1 MAIRIILELLYYR
14 VMKKALLGFLLTS
27 TLLLLIFLSFNI
39 YLDVPRDE
47 IEKKYVDE
55 SSKFMILKDGSR
67 IHYKDE
73 GNKEGKVLVLV
84 HGFAD
89 SLFTFDYMIPEL
101 ENEFRLVRMDF
112 PAFGLTGKV
121 PSNNYGPEAFVK
133 VIHEVTNNLGI
144 QKFSIIGNSLGGSA
158 AWRYALN
165 YPEQLEGLILIAA
178 AGIKNE
184 EDKERKLAPKAVNS
198 PLTGWLFRY
207 VMPKFMIGNILKN
220 VFVDESL
227 ITSKNVDR
235 FHDFL
240 ILEGS
245 REAIISMST
254 SGGYKNNSKV
264 EIRNIT
270 TPTLIIHGA
279 NDNIIPIRTHEYFLS
294 EIVNSKALIY
304 DGVGHIPM
312 LEAPI
317 RTSKDIKE
325 FMNGL

>member
-1 MAIRIILELLYYR
+1 
-14 VMKKALLGFLLTS
+14 MKKALLGFLLTS
-27 TLLLLIFLSFNI
+27 TLLLSIFLSFNI

-220 VFVDESL
+220 VFVDESF

-279 NDNIIPIRTHEYFLS
+279 NDNIIPVRTHEYFLS

>member
-1 MAIRIILELLYYR
+1 M
-14 VMKKALLGFLLTS
+14 
-27 TLLLLIFLSFNI
+27 
-39 YLDVPRDE
+39 
-47 IEKKYVDE
+47 
-55 SSKFMILKDGSR
+55 
-67 IHYKDE
+67 
-73 GNKEGKVLVLV
+73 
-84 HGFAD
+84 
-89 SLFTFDYMIPEL
+89 
-101 ENEFRLVRMDF
+101 
-112 PAFGLTGKV
+112 
-121 PSNNYGPEAFVK
+121 
-133 VIHEVTNNLGI
+133 
-144 QKFSIIGNSLGGSA
+144 
-158 AWRYALN
+158 
-165 YPEQLEGLILIAA
+165 EGLVLIAA

-184 EDKERKLAPKAVNS
+184 EEKERKLGPKAVNS

-245 REAIISMST
+245 REAIISIST
-254 SGGYKNNSKV
+254 SGGYKNNSKL

-279 NDNIIPIRTHEYFLS
+279 NDNIIPVRTHEYFLS
-294 EIVNSKALIY
+294 EIVNSKALVY
-304 DGVGHIPM
+304 DRVGHIPM

-325 FMNGL
+325 FMNRL

>member
-27 TLLLLIFLSFNI
+27 TLLLSIFLSFNI

-55 SSKFMILKDGSR
+55 SSKFMILEDRSR

-279 NDNIIPIRTHEYFLS
+279 NDNIIPVRTHEYFLS

>member
-1 MAIRIILELLYYR
+1 
-14 VMKKALLGFLLTS
+14 MKKALLGFLLTS
-27 TLLLLIFLSFNI
+27 TLLLSIFLSFNI

-279 NDNIIPIRTHEYFLS
+279 NDNIIPVRTHEYFLS

-325 FMNGL
+325 FMNRL

>member
-1 MAIRIILELLYYR
+1 
-14 VMKKALLGFLLTS
+14 MKKALLGFLLTS
-27 TLLLLIFLSFNI
+27 TLLLSIFLSFNI

-55 SSKFMILKDGSR
+55 SSKFMILKDESR

-73 GNKEGKVLVLV
+73 GNKEGQVLVLV

-279 NDNIIPIRTHEYFLS
+279 NDNIIPVRTHEYFLS

-325 FMNGL
+325 FMNRL

>member
-1 MAIRIILELLYYR
+1 
-14 VMKKALLGFLLTS
+14 MKKALLGFLLTS
-27 TLLLLIFLSFNI
+27 TLLLSIFLSFNI

-220 VFVDESL
+220 VFVDESF

-279 NDNIIPIRTHEYFLS
+279 NDNIIPVRTHEYFLS

-325 FMNGL
+325 FMNRL

>member
-1 MAIRIILELLYYR
+1 
-14 VMKKALLGFLLTS
+14 MKKALLGFLLTS
-27 TLLLLIFLSFNI
+27 TVLLSIFLSLNV
-39 YLDVPRDE
+39 YLDVPRE
-47 IEKKYVDE
+47 KIEKKYVDE
-55 SSKFMILKDGSR
+55 SSKFMILKDESR

-101 ENEFRLVRMDF
+101 ENEFRIVRMDF

-121 PSNNYGPEAFVK
+121 PSSNYGPEAFVK

-144 QKFSIIGNSLGGSA
+144 QKFSIIGNSLGGNA

-165 YPEQLEGLILIAA
+165 YPEQLEGLVLIAA

-184 EDKERKLAPKAVNS
+184 EEKERKLGPKAVNS

-254 SGGYKNNSKV
+254 SGGYKNNSKL

-279 NDNIIPIRTHEYFLS
+279 NDNIIPVRTHEYFLS
-294 EIVNSKALIY
+294 EIVNSKALVY
-304 DGVGHIPM
+304 DRVGHIPM

-325 FMNGL
+325 FMNRL

>member
-1 MAIRIILELLYYR
+1 
-14 VMKKALLGFLLTS
+14 
-27 TLLLLIFLSFNI
+27 
-39 YLDVPRDE
+39 
-47 IEKKYVDE
+47 
-55 SSKFMILKDGSR
+55 
-67 IHYKDE
+67 
-73 GNKEGKVLVLV
+73 
-84 HGFAD
+84 
-89 SLFTFDYMIPEL
+89 
-101 ENEFRLVRMDF
+101 
-112 PAFGLTGKV
+112 
-121 PSNNYGPEAFVK
+121 
-133 VIHEVTNNLGI
+133 
-144 QKFSIIGNSLGGSA
+144 
-158 AWRYALN
+158 
-165 YPEQLEGLILIAA
+165 LEGLILIAA
-178 AGIKNE
+178 AGVKNE

-245 REAIISMST
+245 REAIISMSA

-279 NDNIIPIRTHEYFLS
+279 NDNIIPVRTHEYFLS

-325 FMNGL
+325 FMNRL

>member
-1 MAIRIILELLYYR
+1 
-14 VMKKALLGFLLTS
+14 MKKALLGFLLTS
-27 TLLLLIFLSFNI
+27 TVLLSIFLSFNV
-39 YLDVPRDE
+39 YLDVPRE
-47 IEKKYVDE
+47 KIEKKYVDE
-55 SSKFMILKDGSR
+55 SSKFMILKDESR

-121 PSNNYGPEAFVK
+121 PSSNYGPEAFVK

-165 YPEQLEGLILIAA
+165 YPEQLEGLVLIAA

-184 EDKERKLAPKAVNS
+184 EEKERKLGPKAVNS

-220 VFVDESL
+220 VFVDESF

-254 SGGYKNNSKV
+254 SGGYKNNSKL

-279 NDNIIPIRTHEYFLS
+279 NDNIIPVRTHEYFLS
-294 EIVNSKALIY
+294 EIVNSKALVY
-304 DGVGHIPM
+304 DRVGHIPM

-325 FMNGL
+325 FMNRL

>member
-1 MAIRIILELLYYR
+1 
-14 VMKKALLGFLLTS
+14 MKKALLGFLLTS
-27 TLLLLIFLSFNI
+27 TVLLSIFLSFNV
-39 YLDVPRDE
+39 YLDVPRE
-47 IEKKYVDE
+47 KIEKKYVDE
-55 SSKFMILKDGSR
+55 SSKFMILKDESR

-121 PSNNYGPEAFVK
+121 PSSNYGPEAFVK

-144 QKFSIIGNSLGGSA
+144 QKFSIIGNSLGGNA

-165 YPEQLEGLILIAA
+165 YPEQLEGLVLIAA

-184 EDKERKLAPKAVNS
+184 EEKERKLGPKAVNS

-254 SGGYKNNSKV
+254 SGGYKNNSKL

-279 NDNIIPIRTHEYFLS
+279 NDNIIPVRTHEYFLS
-294 EIVNSKALIY
+294 EIVNSKALVY
-304 DGVGHIPM
+304 DRVGHIPM

-325 FMNGL
+325 FMNRL

>member
-1 MAIRIILELLYYR
+1 MNKTINY
-14 VMKKALLGFLLTS
+14 LLGILLTFA
-27 TLLLLIFLSFNI
+27 LILSVFLSFNI
-39 YLDVPRDE
+39 YLDVPRED
-47 IEKKYVDE
+47 IEKKYADE
-55 SSKFMILKDGSR
+55 SSKFMILKDRSR

-101 ENEFRLVRMDF
+101 EDEFRLVRMDF

-133 VIHEVTNNLGI
+133 VIHEVTNTLGI
-144 QKFSIIGNSLGGSA
+144 SKFSIIGNSLGGIA
-158 AWRYALN
+158 AWEYALN
-165 YPEQLEGLILIAA
+165 YPNQLEGLILIAA
-178 AGIKNE
+178 GGINE
-184 EDKERKLAPKAVNS
+184 REKERKLALKAVNS
-198 PLTGWLFRY
+198 PLTRWLFRY
-207 VMPKFMIGNILKN
+207 VMPKFMIGKILKN
-220 VFVDESL
+220 VFVDQSL
-227 ITSKNVDR
+227 INSKNVNR

-245 REAIISMST
+245 REAIISMGT
-254 SGGYKNNSKV
+254 SGSYKINSKV
-264 EIRNIT
+264 LRNIK

-279 NDNIIPIRTHEYFLS
+279 NDNIVPVETHEYLLS
-294 EIVNSKALIY
+294 EIENSKAHIY
-304 DGVGHIPM
+304 DGIGHIPM

-325 FMNGL
+325 FIGEQYGS

>member
-1 MAIRIILELLYYR
+1 
-14 VMKKALLGFLLTS
+14 MKKALLGFLLTS

-279 NDNIIPIRTHEYFLS
+279 NDNIIPVRTHEYFLS

-325 FMNGL
+325 FMNRL

>member
-1 MAIRIILELLYYR
+1 
-14 VMKKALLGFLLTS
+14 MKKALLGFLLTS
-27 TLLLLIFLSFNI
+27 TVLLSIFLSLNV
-39 YLDVPRDE
+39 YLDVPRE
-47 IEKKYVDE
+47 KIEKKYVDE
-55 SSKFMILKDGSR
+55 SSKFMILKDESR

-121 PSNNYGPEAFVK
+121 PSSNYGPEAFVK

-165 YPEQLEGLILIAA
+165 YPEQLEGLVLIAA

-184 EDKERKLAPKAVNS
+184 EEKERKLGPKAVNS

-254 SGGYKNNSKV
+254 SGGYKNNSKL

-279 NDNIIPIRTHEYFLS
+279 NDNIIPVRTHEYFLS

-304 DGVGHIPM
+304 DRVGHIPM

-325 FMNGL
+325 FMNRL

>member
-1 MAIRIILELLYYR
+1 M
-14 VMKKALLGFLLTS
+14 
-27 TLLLLIFLSFNI
+27 
-39 YLDVPRDE
+39 
-47 IEKKYVDE
+47 
-55 SSKFMILKDGSR
+55 
-67 IHYKDE
+67 
-73 GNKEGKVLVLV
+73 V

-121 PSNNYGPEAFVK
+121 PSSNYGPEAFVK

-165 YPEQLEGLILIAA
+165 YPEQLEGLVLIAA

-184 EDKERKLAPKAVNS
+184 EEKERKLGPKAVNS

-245 REAIISMST
+245 REAIISRST
-254 SGGYKNNSKV
+254 SGDYKNNSKL

-279 NDNIIPIRTHEYFLS
+279 NDNIIPVRTHEYFLS
-294 EIVNSKALIY
+294 EIVNSKALVY
-304 DGVGHIPM
+304 DRVGHIPM

-325 FMNGL
+325 FMNRL

>member
-1 MAIRIILELLYYR
+1 
-14 VMKKALLGFLLTS
+14 MKKALLGFLLTS
-27 TLLLLIFLSFNI
+27 TVLLSIFLSFNV
-39 YLDVPRDE
+39 YLDVPRE
-47 IEKKYVDE
+47 KIEKKYVDE
-55 SSKFMILKDGSR
+55 SSKFMILKDESR

-101 ENEFRLVRMDF
+101 ENEFRIVRMDF

-121 PSNNYGPEAFVK
+121 PSSNYGPEAFVK

-144 QKFSIIGNSLGGSA
+144 QKFSIIGNSLGGNA

-165 YPEQLEGLILIAA
+165 YPEQLEGLVLIAA

-184 EDKERKLAPKAVNS
+184 EEKERKLGPKAVNS

-254 SGGYKNNSKV
+254 SGGYKNNSKL

-279 NDNIIPIRTHEYFLS
+279 NDNIIPVRTHEYFLS
-294 EIVNSKALIY
+294 EIVNSKALVY
-304 DGVGHIPM
+304 DRVGHIPM

-325 FMNGL
+325 FMNRL

>member
-1 MAIRIILELLYYR
+1 
-14 VMKKALLGFLLTS
+14 
-27 TLLLLIFLSFNI
+27 
-39 YLDVPRDE
+39 
-47 IEKKYVDE
+47 
-55 SSKFMILKDGSR
+55 
-67 IHYKDE
+67 
-73 GNKEGKVLVLV
+73 
-84 HGFAD
+84 
-89 SLFTFDYMIPEL
+89 
-101 ENEFRLVRMDF
+101 MDF

-121 PSNNYGPEAFVK
+121 PSSNYGPEAFVK

-165 YPEQLEGLILIAA
+165 YPEQLEGLVLIAA

-184 EDKERKLAPKAVNS
+184 EEKERKLGPKAVNS

-254 SGGYKNNSKV
+254 SGGYKNNSKL

-279 NDNIIPIRTHEYFLS
+279 NDNIIPVRTHEYFLS
-294 EIVNSKALIY
+294 EIVNSKALVY
-304 DGVGHIPM
+304 DRVGHIPM

-325 FMNGL
+325 FMNRL

>member
-1 MAIRIILELLYYR
+1 
-14 VMKKALLGFLLTS
+14 MKKALLGFLLTS
-27 TLLLLIFLSFNI
+27 TLLLSIFLSFNI

-220 VFVDESL
+220 VFVDVSF

-279 NDNIIPIRTHEYFLS
+279 NDNIIPVRTHEYFLS

>member
-1 MAIRIILELLYYR
+1 
-14 VMKKALLGFLLTS
+14 MKKALLGFLLTS
-27 TLLLLIFLSFNI
+27 TLLLSIFFSFNI

-220 VFVDESL
+220 VFVDESF

-279 NDNIIPIRTHEYFLS
+279 NDNIIPVRTHEYFLS

>member
-1 MAIRIILELLYYR
+1 
-14 VMKKALLGFLLTS
+14 MKKALLGFLLTS
-27 TLLLLIFLSFNI
+27 TLLLSIFLSFNI

-279 NDNIIPIRTHEYFLS
+279 NDNIIPVRTHEYFLS

>member
-1 MAIRIILELLYYR
+1 
-14 VMKKALLGFLLTS
+14 MKKALLGFLLTS
-27 TLLLLIFLSFNI
+27 TLLLSIFLSFNI

-55 SSKFMILKDGSR
+55 SSKFMILEDRSR

-220 VFVDESL
+220 VFVDESF

-254 SGGYKNNSKV
+254 LGGYKNNSKV

-279 NDNIIPIRTHEYFLS
+279 NDNIIPVRTHEYFLS

-325 FMNGL
+325 FMNRL

>member
-1 MAIRIILELLYYR
+1 
-14 VMKKALLGFLLTS
+14 MKKALLGFLLTS
-27 TLLLLIFLSFNI
+27 TLLLSIFLSFNI

-73 GNKEGKVLVLV
+73 GNKVGKVLVLV

-279 NDNIIPIRTHEYFLS
+279 NDNIIPVRTHEYFLS

-325 FMNGL
+325 FMNRL